1 MNTTRNLGRRAFL
14 GCTGALA
21 GLAGSMEA
29 LAAADKPGARPKNI
43 IWMVADGMSPS
54 QLPLADQL
62 SLLVRDRGILWQK
75 LLTRRDVAHGCMD
88 MASLDS
94 PVTDSSS
101 ASSSWGSGS
110 RIFNGWVNVLPD
122 GTKLTPL
129 AAIAHDRKKRVG
141 LVTTTTVTHATPAGF
156 AASERNRDDEALIA
170 AQYLRNVDVVLGG
183 GRRFFEAATRPDHTD
198 LAARFRE
205 QGFACAMSRDEL
217 LKLKGTKML
226 GLFAASHL
234 PYTVDRNADAQ
245 LQRDVPTLAEMT
257 GAALASLASSP
268 DGFLLQVEAGR
279 VDHGAHAS
287 DAAAALWDQL
297 AFDDAIATVLRFAEH
312 HPETLVVLTSDH
324 GNSNPGL
331 VGMGRE
337 YTGSRQ
343 CFARLPLIKTSFYEA
358 MREWGVKAEYSMS
371 PGTAQQSAPRLT
383 PEQLRDAVHARFGFD
398 MAAREVEALHASLG
412 GGKQWSLN
420 PQLDAPV
427 GVLGQIV
434 GNHTGIYWT
443 GSTHTSDYTLITA
456 LGPGSGRFN
465 GFIRNTDVFPA
476 LVGAMG
482 SSFRNPAMPAAK
494 AMKFQEAAQAAP
506 RLRPHWV

>member
-62 SLLVRDRGILWQK
+62 SLLVRERGILWQN
-75 LLTRRDVAHGCMD
+75 LLTRRDAAHGWMD

-129 AAIAHDRKKRVG
+129 AEIAQDKKKRVG

-156 AASERNRDDEALIA
+156 AAVQRNRDDEALIA
-170 AQYLRNVDVVLGG
+170 AQYLGKVDVVLGG
-183 GRRFFEAATRPDHTD
+183 GRRFFEAASRPDRSD
-198 LAARFRE
+198 LVARYRA
-205 QGFACAMSRDEL
+205 QGFACAANREEL
-217 LKLKGTKML
+217 LKLQGPKLL
-226 GLFAASHL
+226 GLFAAGHM
-234 PYTVDRNADAQ
+234 PYTVDRNANAQ
-245 LQRDVPTLAEMT
+245 LQREVPTLAEMT
-257 GAALASLASSP
+257 EAALASLASSSH
-268 DGFLLQVEAGR
+268 GFLLQVEAGR

-287 DAAAALWDQL
+287 DAAATLWDQL
-297 AFDDAIATVLRFAEH
+297 AFDDAIAAVLRFTEH

-331 VGMGRE
+331 VGMGHE
-337 YTGSRQ
+337 YTDSRQ

-358 MREWGVKAEYSMS
+358 LRELGVKAEYSMS
-371 PGTAQQSAPRLT
+371 PGGAEQAAPKLS
-383 PEQLRDAVHARFGFD
+383 PGELRDAVHARFGFD
-398 MAAREVEALHASLG
+398 MAPRETEALHASIG
-412 GGKQWSLN
+412 GGKRWSLN

-427 GVLGQIV
+427 GILGQIV

-443 GSTHTSDYTLITA
+443 GSSHTSDYTLVTA

-476 LVGAMG
+476 LAGAMG
-482 SSFRNPAMPAAK
+482 SNFRNPAMPAAK
-494 AMKFQEAAQAAP
+494 AAKFQTAALAAP
-506 RLRPHWV
+506 RPHWV